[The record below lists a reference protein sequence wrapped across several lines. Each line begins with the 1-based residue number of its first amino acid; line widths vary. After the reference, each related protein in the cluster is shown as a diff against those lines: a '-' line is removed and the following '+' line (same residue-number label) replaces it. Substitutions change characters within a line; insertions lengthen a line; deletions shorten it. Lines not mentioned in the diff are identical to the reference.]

1 MIRNWMFPMNS
12 KIVYDGRNKM
22 MKQGVLAMIDGL
34 RVKRN
39 SLFTK
44 LLLGFIV
51 IIVISF
57 IFNALSFNFFTG
69 SIREEV
75 ITYNKL
81 NMSNTVSKYEEHF
94 QVMEEV
100 AANFYNNAN
109 VIVLN
114 RDNTN
119 FFAMNDLAKEFTSLV
134 TNYKNLG
141 LDNMFLY
148 NGRHSFLVDKSG
160 LMKEN
165 DMFANQYISPAY
177 DATFW
182 AKQVDEDYY
191 MRIFP
196 AADFTRRN
204 FNGSIEPAGSLFPV
218 IVKSKLQKQYYIA
231 ALLDASAIYRKY
243 HLSVSDLFYMT
254 DGGGTVFYSSGEQEQ
269 ALSPLAFDPSKP
281 YFTKDNNYYFYAKG
295 EKSGLTYVNV
305 IPNQNIA
312 SKIYSL
318 SVVLIVLLALSLIL
332 SLIISVLLSIR
343 FKSPIQKIIDSMYKM
358 NPNIQL
364 GSKINEFNMI
374 VENLRTIIASNRSIH
389 KDLQNKNTL
398 LKKYGYWNKVKS
410 IPIGSRDVQNLIDTS
425 RPYFFVMFHIHFTR
439 RFHELITEE
448 QKKSHILEFIQ
459 LNVQQAFPQS
469 ETVQSEK
476 DLIFSIVF
484 AEPDASGALR
494 NALGAMKHV
503 FDTDSEYYYV
513 TIAFNPVQYS
523 PSGFTAAYDE
533 AREMVRRRKLNGETQ
548 IVTDCASPQPDFHLT
563 PSEEK
568 EFTAHLAAG
577 NEADIMLMIGRMMNR
592 LRSNGTA
599 EQYRQLAGEVVSKT
613 LLALMLQNINAGD
626 LQEELSPYEQIKEF
640 VTEEQYDDFFR
651 SLIGYASALMN
662 EKRMEKDPI
671 IEYVLAYMEQ
681 HYGEDIGPDAVAEK
695 LNLSTGYMCKYVKN
709 KTGKTFG
716 DCLDD
721 VRIMKAKEI
730 LEATDCKIHE
740 VALQVGYQNANS
752 FTRMFR
758 RLTGVTPGEYRRE
771 RRVVVAE
778 MQ

>member
-1 MIRNWMFPMNS
+1 MIN
-12 KIVYDGRNKM
+12 
-22 MKQGVLAMIDGL
+22 GL

-57 IFNALSFNFFTG
+57 IFNALSFKFFTG

-75 ITYNKL
+75 IMYNKS

-94 QVMEEV
+94 QLMEEV
-100 AANFYNNAN
+100 AMSFYNNRN
-109 VIVLN
+109 VTVLS
-114 RDNTN
+114 RDKTN
-119 FFAMNDLAKEFTSLV
+119 IFAMNDLALEFSTLV

-160 LMKEN
+160 LMKED
-165 DMFANQYISPAY
+165 DMFAKQYISPEY
-177 DATFW
+177 DAAFW
-182 AKQVDEDYY
+182 AKQFDEDYS

-196 AADFTRRN
+196 AADFTRKM
-204 FNGSIEPAGSLFPV
+204 FNGSIEPAGKLFPV
-218 IVKSKLQKQYYIA
+218 IIKSKLQKQYYIA
-231 ALLDASAIYRKY
+231 ALLDASAIYHKY
-243 HLSVSDLFYMT
+243 HLSVSDFFYMA
-254 DGGGTVFYSSGEQEQ
+254 DGSGNLYYSSGTQGQ
-269 ALSPLAFDPSKP
+269 TVSPQSFDATGH
-281 YFTKDNNYYFYAKG
+281 YYTKNDNYYFYAKG

-312 SKIYSL
+312 SKISRL
-318 SVVLIVLLALSLIL
+318 SAILVLLLAISIVLSLL
-332 SLIISVLLSIR
+332 ISVLLSIR

-364 GSKINEFNMI
+364 GSKINEFNAI
-374 VENLRTIIASNRSIH
+374 VDNLRTIIASNRSIH

-459 LNVQQAFPQS
+459 LNIQQAFPQS

-484 AEPDASGALR
+484 ADPDASGDLR
-494 NALGAMKHV
+494 NVLDSMKHV

-513 TIAFNPVQYS
+513 TIAFNPIQYS

-533 AREMVRRRKLNGETQ
+533 AREMVSRRKLNDETQ
-548 IVTDCASPQPDFHLT
+548 IITDNTDQQPDFHLT

-577 NEADIMLMIGRMMNR
+577 NEADIMQMIGRMMSR
-592 LRSNGTA
+592 LRANGTA
-599 EQYRQLAGEVVSKT
+599 EQYRQLANEVVSKT
-613 LLALMLQNINAGD
+613 LLALLLQNINAGD

-640 VTEEQYDDFFR
+640 VSEEQFDDFFR
-651 SLIGYASALMN
+651 SLIRYAVTLMY
-662 EKRMEKDPI
+662 EKRMEKDTI
-671 IEYVLAYMEQ
+671 IDYVLAYMEQ
-681 HYGEDIGPDAVAEK
+681 HYGDDIGPDDVAEK
-695 LNLSTGYMCKYVKN
+695 LNLSSGYMCKYIKN

-721 VRIMKAKEI
+721 IRIMKAKQI

-740 VALQVGYQNANS
+740 VAVQVGYQNANS

-771 RRVVVAE
+771 KRVVIAADI
-778 MQ
+778 Q